1 MDFLIAGVVALT
13 SASAYVIASR
23 WLGLPSAGLWM
34 AIRRLLECLGTAA
47 IFTVV
52 NLSAA
57 AAVILIA
64 RVLAGHFMSA
74 DLLDDVVWL
83 VVSTLQGL
91 TWALW
96 RQAGLGPAPAP
107 PQGAARR
114 AGSRLACRAPLTPMI
129 PLIAPPS

>member
-74 DLLDDVVWL
+74 YLLDDEVWL
-83 VVSTLQGL
+83 VVSALQGL

-96 RQAGLGPAPAP
+96 RQAGRSEEHKSELPA
-107 PQGAARR
+107 
-114 AGSRLACRAPLTPMI
+114 RLHLLFPLF
-129 PLIAPPS
+129 LLKKKRDR

>member
-74 DLLDDVVWL
+74 YLLDDEVWL

-96 RQAGLGPAPAP
+96 RQAG
-107 PQGAARR
+107 
-114 AGSRLACRAPLTPMI
+114 
-129 PLIAPPS
+129 

>member
-64 RVLAGHFMSA
+64 RVLAGQLLSPC
-74 DLLDDVVWL
+74 LLDHEVL
-83 VVSTLQGL
+83 LGVSTLQSL
-91 TWALW
+91 TWAPS
-96 RQAGLGPAPAP
+96 RQAA
-107 PQGAARR
+107 
-114 AGSRLACRAPLTPMI
+114 
-129 PLIAPPS
+129 